1 MIPVDLVGLVSKQ
14 TGNFLRNNP
23 IEVDSVLDSL
33 GVSLD
38 SEFADFY
45 RRYKVS
51 TFHSRTSNVEL
62 LDILSPSQQV
72 SRATTFIHEVWELPN
87 EWVCF
92 SSTEGEGGFLYS
104 TKTGEVFDFD
114 LATRDEFLKGNSRA
128 GWNGFFDFM
137 TWYLS

>member
-14 TGNFLRNNP
+14 TGSFLRNNP
-23 IEVDSVLDSL
+23 IEVDCVLDSL

-45 RRYKVS
+45 RHYKVS
-51 TFHSRTSNVEL
+51 TFHSCTSNVEL

-92 SSTEGEGGFLYS
+92 SSTEGEGCFLYS

-114 LATRDEFLKGNSRA
+114 LASREEFLKGNFRC
-128 GWNGFFDFM
+128 GWKGFFDFM